1 MNVLMINDS
10 TSNQNW
16 GDRAAAISLKKMIS
30 ASGGV
35 IVGTVSED
43 ELKQWNFRETPKTR
57 QPHLAAKIF
66 TQFVPPV
73 FSKIAQRLS
82 GRFSST
88 AGDDIVPL
96 RWEDFDHHIK
106 LLLGNG
112 DRYAKLLNTI
122 QLADMVVIHG
132 DGCMVGNTRIARAEL
147 FLSYLI
153 KKHLNKPVIIVNHT
167 AEFDHPDLSKMARQV
182 YPLFDD
188 VVFRDAISAE
198 RCQTICAG
206 RLAADTAFW
215 FKPASREVWA
225 PFAHRLTYFD
235 VWPDIAR
242 FNPSQPYL
250 CVGGSSAFSYEAKP
264 VDIITDCSLL
274 IKHIQSVYSGQIVLT
289 ASDVIDQEVFR
300 PIAAQLHLPLIGLT
314 TPVQQAVDIL
324 GNADAYVGGRWH
336 PSIFALRGG
345 TPIIPIS
352 SKTFKMRA
360 LAEMAGLPSG
370 TFCASTLQHTKDSI
384 CEQILSHLQQGNE
397 LRNRLCKWAEDQ
409 AENSWDNVSYLINMN
424 QKSI

>member
-43 ELKQWNFRETPKTR
+43 EFKQWNFRETPKTR

-66 TQFVPPV
+66 TQFVPRPPPV

-182 YPLFDD
+182 
-188 VVFRDAISAE
+188 
-198 RCQTICAG
+198 
-206 RLAADTAFW
+206 
-215 FKPASREVWA
+215 
-225 PFAHRLTYFD
+225 
-235 VWPDIAR
+235 
-242 FNPSQPYL
+242 
-250 CVGGSSAFSYEAKP
+250 
-264 VDIITDCSLL
+264 
-274 IKHIQSVYSGQIVLT
+274 
-289 ASDVIDQEVFR
+289 
-300 PIAAQLHLPLIGLT
+300 
-314 TPVQQAVDIL
+314 
-324 GNADAYVGGRWH
+324 
-336 PSIFALRGG
+336 
-345 TPIIPIS
+345 
-352 SKTFKMRA
+352 
-360 LAEMAGLPSG
+360 
-370 TFCASTLQHTKDSI
+370 
-384 CEQILSHLQQGNE
+384 
-397 LRNRLCKWAEDQ
+397 
-409 AENSWDNVSYLINMN
+409 
-424 QKSI
+424 